1 MAFECCGIIKVFFK
15 RKGVLTMN
23 DIPQITPEELRQ
35 RLTAGEDLLL
45 IDVREDDEVATG
57 MIPGAQHIP
66 MGQIPQRTEELP
78 ADAEVIFICRSGARS
93 QRVCE
98 YLQQFGFN
106 TSNLSGG
113 MLEWNET
120 AEV

>member
-1 MAFECCGIIKVFFK
+1 
-15 RKGVLTMN
+15 MN